1 MSNVPMAVR
10 KQAEKAKKLHDEMY
24 GKGQDTGAEPTPQPT
39 NDAAQQAN
47 QQPAAPQQPAPSGD
61 SYEARYKTLEGKYKA
76 EVPRLQEKIRQL
88 EERLKAA
95 GGDTEVAALQTQNQ
109 ELQQQVQQT
118 QQELDKAR
126 QELDR
131 VRGSLTD
138 EFGQSVTDDI
148 GALARGEAQEA
159 ARSAAAEAQAAQMN
173 AFLASIKAVFGDFS
187 EINDSPE
194 FSQWLDT
201 TVDEDTGRPMRVV
214 VQRAYDRADDIQFIR
229 YVRRFLSNQAAPDDP
244 MHNQSQQTANG
255 MDDLVAPPRGNQ
267 HREVSEKPTFTPAD
281 YERHNNEKIHSR
293 GFTRGPWA
301 GREAEWRAQEQVIHA
316 AVNAQQ

>member
-10 KQAEKAKKLHDEMY
+10 KQAEKAKQLHDEVY
-24 GKGQDTGAEPTPQPT
+24 GAGQDTGKEPAQQQP

-47 QQPAAPQQPAPSGD
+47 QQPAAPEQPAPSGD
-61 SYEARYKTLEGKYKA
+61 SFEAKFKTLQGKYNA

-109 ELQQQVQQT
+109 QLQQQVQQT
-118 QQELDKAR
+118 QQQLDQAR

-159 ARSAAAEAQAAQMN
+159 ARNATAEASQEEKAKCTAQIVAA
-173 AFLASIKAVFGDFS
+173 IPDF
-187 EINDSPE
+187 EQINNSPE
-194 FSQWLDT
+194 FNDWLDST
-201 TVDEDTGRPMRVV
+201 KDEDTDLSMRTVI
-214 VQRAYDRADDIQFIR
+214 QRAYDRADDIQFIR
-229 YVRRFLSNQAAPDDP
+229 YVRRFLREQAAAADP
-244 MHNQSQQTANG
+244 MHNQPPQTVDG

-267 HREVSEKPTFTPAD
+267 HREVSEQPTFTPAD
-281 YERHNNEKIHSR
+281 YTHHTNEKIQSR

-301 GREAEWRAQEQVIHA
+301 GREADWKAHEQVILA
-316 AVNAQQ
+316 ALNAQ